1 MNEKDDVISVI
12 VPIYRVEEY
21 LNQCIESIVNQ
32 TYSNLQVILVDD
44 GSPDRCGEMC
54 EDWARRDKR
63 IKVLHKKNG
72 GLSDARNAGLAI
84 ATGRFVAFVDS
95 DDWVEPQMYET
106 MLSILVNENADLVAC
121 GIVDTYPDKDIVH
134 SYAYAAGGPEKFLKM
149 IYQDTT
155 FPVSACNKLYKKNL
169 WDDFKF
175 PVGKLCEDAFTT
187 YLLLDHASK
196 IVQIPDGLYHYRIR
210 ESSIMTSEF
219 KPARMDEEEA
229 WRRNYQYMQTHHP
242 ELAKYAYDFYL
253 QKVNVLIHTI
263 PFQQRMKYSKEYNC
277 LYDILRKNL
286 KHVLFQSSLG
296 WKYRIHFFI
305 DLLKINRRSNE

>member
-1 MNEKDDVISVI
+1 MNRKHDVISVI

-32 TYSNLQVILVDD
+32 TYQNLQIILVDD

-54 EDWARRDKR
+54 EEWARRDKR
-63 IKVLHKKNG
+63 IEVLHKKNG

-84 ATGRFVAFVDS
+84 ATGDCIAFVDS
-95 DDWVEPQMYET
+95 DDWIEPTMYEA
-106 MLSILVNENADLVAC
+106 MLSVLAKENADLVAC
-121 GIVDTYPDKDIVH
+121 GIVDSYPDKEIIH
-134 SYAYAAGGPEKFLKM
+134 SYAYAAGGSEKFLKM
-149 IYQDTT
+149 IYQNTT

-187 YLLLDHASK
+187 YLLLDRASK
-196 IVQIPDGLYHYRIR
+196 IVQIPDRLYHYRIR

-219 KPARMDEEEA
+219 KPARMDEEAA
-229 WRRNYQYMQTHHP
+229 WRQNYQYMQRHHP

-253 QKVNVLIHTI
+253 QKVNVLIHAI
-263 PFQQRMKYSKEYNC
+263 PFRQRVEYSKEYNY
-277 LYDILRKNL
+277 LHNILRKNL
-286 KHVLFQSSLG
+286 KYILFQSSLG
-296 WKYRIHFFI
+296 WKYRIRFFI
-305 DLLKINRRSNE
+305 DVLKLKTQEH

>member
-305 DLLKINRRSNE
+305 DLLRINRRSNE